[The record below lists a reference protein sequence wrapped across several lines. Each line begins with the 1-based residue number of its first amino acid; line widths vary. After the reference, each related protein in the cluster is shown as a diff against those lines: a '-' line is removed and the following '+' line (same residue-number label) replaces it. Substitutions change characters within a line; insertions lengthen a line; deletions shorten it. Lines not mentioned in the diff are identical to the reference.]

1 VAVVEINKAN
11 MKRSSMAILG
21 CDFGSRIS
29 DSCVRFGLPFW
40 YSPARGL
47 YELQEQIWARKSGE
61 CHFGGMHTEN
71 TDRMYWTTRTV
82 LYDDATG
89 ASTVLERICEL
100 FCT

>member
-1 VAVVEINKAN
+1 MAVVEINKAN
-11 MKRSSMAILG
+11 MKRSSMTILG

-40 YSPARGL
+40 HSVQREVSTNSRNRSGL
-47 YELQEQIWARKSGE
+47 ANLESAILEVCIRKILTE
-61 CHFGGMHTEN
+61 CTGLL
-71 TDRMYWTTRTV
+71 V
-82 LYDDATG
+82 QYDDATG